1 MRVVFLRKCG
11 QIRIMTRYILWQS
24 RSAIWEQRWWRRVV
38 PCACIREGFRMLQIS
53 DVSKRFKKKQVL
65 SGINIQLEQGIYA
78 LLGVKGA

>member
-1 MRVVFLRKCG
+1 
-11 QIRIMTRYILWQS
+11 
-24 RSAIWEQRWWRRVV
+24 
-38 PCACIREGFRMLQIS
+38 MLQIS